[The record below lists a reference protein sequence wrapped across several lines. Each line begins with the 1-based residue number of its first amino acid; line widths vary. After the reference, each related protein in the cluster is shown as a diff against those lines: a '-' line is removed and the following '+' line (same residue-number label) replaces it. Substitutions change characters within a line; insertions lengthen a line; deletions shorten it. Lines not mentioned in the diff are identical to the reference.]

1 MMKEYRWAD
10 LSLGLTARFD
20 AEIGEAAM
28 AAFAELSGD
37 RNPLHLDDA
46 FARAQGFPG
55 RVVFGQLTS
64 AYYSQLVGMH
74 LPGRFA
80 LLHGLD
86 VEFKSPAFVGDRLT
100 VSGTITHLTD
110 AYKRLE
116 IKAWILNAQ
125 GKTISKAKIRAGVHE
140 P

>member
-1 MMKEYRWAD
+1 MNAYRWRD
-10 LSLGLTARFD
+10 LSLGQSARFE
-20 AEIGEAAM
+20 AEIDEAAM
-28 AAFAELSGD
+28 AAFAALSGD
-37 RNPLHLDDA
+37 HNPLHLDDA

-64 AYYSQLVGMH
+64 AFYSQLVGMH
-74 LPGRFA
+74 LPGCFA

-86 VEFKSPAFVGDRLT
+86 VDFKSPAFVGDKLT
-100 VSGTITHLTD
+100 VAGTITHLTD

-116 IKAWILNAQ
+116 MKAWIVNGQ
-125 GKTISKAKIRAGVHE
+125 GTTISKATIRAAVHE

>member
-1 MMKEYRWAD
+1 MNAYRFAD
-10 LSLGLTARFD
+10 LSLGLSARFE

-37 RNPLHLDDA
+37 RNPLHLDEA
-46 FARAQGFPG
+46 FARAAGFPG

-64 AYYSQLVGMH
+64 AFYSQLVGMH

-80 LLHGLD
+80 LLHGVD

-100 VSGTITHLTD
+100 VSGEIVHLTE
-110 AYKRLE
+110 AYQRLE
-116 IKAWILNAQ
+116 IKASIVNAA

-140 P
+140 Q